1 MSGSERR
8 KEIIKILSS
17 EGKAVSGKALANWL
31 EVSRQV
37 IVQDIALLRAN
48 GTSILSTN
56 NGYVMPKQKEISRVF
71 KMHHTDEQVED
82 EMQTIV
88 DYGGSMVDVFVYHK
102 VYGILKAPMNI
113 HSRLDIEAFVE
124 ELKTGKSSLLKN
136 ITSDYHYHTVSARSE
151 QMLDVIQEKLQE
163 KGFLA
168 QLRDYEPINFWE
180 RETS

>member
-1 MSGSERR
+1 MTTDR
-8 KEIIKILSS
+8 KQALLKLLKE
-17 EGKAVSGKALANWL
+17 APKALNGQTLA
-31 EVSRQV
+31 EHFHVTRQV

-56 NGYVMPKQKEISRVF
+56 NGYVIPKQKEISRVF

-151 QMLDVIQEKLQE
+151 QMLDVIQ
-163 KGFLA
+163 
-168 QLRDYEPINFWE
+168 W
-180 RETS
+180 